1 MSKRRSSNGF
11 TLIEL
16 MVVVAI
22 IGLITAT
29 VTVRFSASV
38 RRAKLEWA
46 IGRMTTTESGL
57 RNQTAR
63 HARGGRL
70 SLELGTGQLRRSFRG
85 REQATTTI
93 DLGSGVELV
102 SFLSKTRDVKS
113 GRVVVDYSQQGTTET
128 FAVEIETQGD
138 DSTWLLF
145 AGLTGQITRLEEER
159 HVEQLL
165 QTVRPSGID
174 PR

>member
-1 MSKRRSSNGF
+1 MSTRSTRNGF

-29 VTVRFSASV
+29 VIVRFSGSL
-38 RRAKLEWA
+38 RRARLEWA
-46 IGRMTTTESGL
+46 IGRFVATESGL

-70 SLELGTGQLRRSFRG
+70 SLELGTRELRRAFGG
-85 REQATTTI
+85 RKQEATTI
-93 DLGSGVELV
+93 DLGSGVEV
-102 SFLSKTRDVKS
+102 RTFLSKTRDVSS
-113 GRVVVDYSQQGTTET
+113 GQVVVDYTEQGTTET
-128 FAVEIETQGD
+128 FAVEIETPGEE
-138 DSTWLLF
+138 SRWLVF

-159 HVEQLL
+159 DVEKLL
-165 QTVRPSGID
+165 EAVRHSGTD
-174 PR
+174 HR